1 MKIEFSKKHKDKII
15 SYIKE
20 YQNISNENYKIYNKV
35 KSLQKEI
42 DDLTANLQSSEDKL
56 QSIRDDEK
64 KYMDELHLIYG
75 DFTLNDLYE
84 SIY

>member
-1 MKIEFSKKHKDKII
+1 MKIEFSKEHKDKLI
-15 SYIKE
+15 SYIRE

-42 DDLTANLQSSEDKL
+42 NELTANLQSSEDKL
-56 QSIRDDEK
+56 QSIRNDEK
-64 KYMDELHLIYG
+64 NYMDELHLIYG

>member
-1 MKIEFSKKHKDKII
+1 MKIEFNKKHKDKII

-42 DDLTANLQSSEDKL
+42 DELTANLQSSEDKL

>member
-1 MKIEFSKKHKDKII
+1 MKIEFSKEHKDKII

-42 DDLTANLQSSEDKL
+42 DELTANLQSSEDKL
-56 QSIRDDEK
+56 QSIRDNEK